1 MNEFRKVNEFGE
13 DDNAFDFNNGKRKK
27 HKTLMPCKI
36 GSVHF
41 VCA

>member
-27 HKTLMPCKI
+27 NTKH
-36 GSVHF
+36 
-41 VCA
+41 

>member
-27 HKTLMPCKI
+27 TQNIDAM
-36 GSVHF
+36 
-41 VCA
+41 